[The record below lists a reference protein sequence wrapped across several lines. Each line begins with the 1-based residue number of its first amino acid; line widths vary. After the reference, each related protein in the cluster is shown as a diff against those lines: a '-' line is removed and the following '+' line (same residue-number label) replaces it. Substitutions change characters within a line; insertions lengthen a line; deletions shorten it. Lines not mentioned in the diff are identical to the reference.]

1 MPTFAKTFSPM
12 GNEAILEY
20 AKRIQALSQIGL
32 TYSPNPYDLERYTEL
47 KEIGLKLMELTTQL
61 SIEQLQVHFS
71 DKKEYIT
78 PKVDVRAVV
87 FNEAGDILLVKESA
101 DGRWSLPGGWAD
113 IGYSPR
119 EVAVKEVR
127 EETGLEVR
135 STRLLAVLD
144 KSKHP
149 HPPALEYAY
158 KIFVECLPL
167 SGHLGGSFD
176 ILDCGWFAQD
186 NIPPLSLERIT
197 HEQIDLMFDY
207 RKDPELP
214 VSLD

>member
-1 MPTFAKTFSPM
+1 M

-20 AKRIQALSQIGL
+20 AKRIEALAQIGL

-47 KEIGLKLMELTTQL
+47 KEISFKLMALVTQL
-61 SIEQLQVHFS
+61 SVEKLHIHFD

-87 FNEAGDILLVKESA
+87 FNEANEILLVRESA
-101 DGRWSLPGGWAD
+101 DGHWSLPGGWAD

-144 KSKHP
+144 KSKHL

-158 KIFVECLPL
+158 KIFVECQPI
-167 SGHLGGSFD
+167 SGQLGGSFD
-176 ILDCGWFAQD
+176 ILDCGWFSSD

>member
-1 MPTFAKTFSPM
+1 M

-20 AKRIQALSQIGL
+20 AKRIEALSQIGL

-47 KEIGLKLMELTTQL
+47 KEISFKLMALVTQL
-61 SIEQLQVHFS
+61 SVEKLQIHFD

-87 FNEAGDILLVKESA
+87 FNEANEILLVKESA
-101 DGRWSLPGGWAD
+101 DGHWSLPGGWAD

-127 EETGLEVR
+127 EETGLAVR

-158 KIFVECLPL
+158 KIFVECQPL
-167 SGHLGGSFD
+167 SGQLGGSFD
-176 ILDCGWFAQD
+176 ILDCGWFTQD